1 MPNNTFSPFAEIL
14 TAIGQGRDIQFK
26 SALDGQWAGVLTSDV
41 LRAISNNSADA
52 TFLRVKPDTLRIG
65 GVEVAAPLREAP
77 KVGEGYFYFEL
88 DSGFFVWEG
97 DDRDIALFKQG
108 TTFRTAGELGDAMS
122 AVLELFAL
130 KD

>member
-14 TAIGQGRDIQFK
+14 TAIGQGRDIQV
-26 SALDGQWAGVLTSDV
+26 LDGREWLDISTPDA
-41 LRAISNNSADA
+41 LRHIA
-52 TFLRVKPDTLRIG
+52 TGAATARCMRAKPDTIRIG
-65 GVEVAAPLREAP
+65 GVEVPAPLREAP
-77 KVGEGYFYFEL
+77 KAGEGYFYFEL

-122 AVLELFAL
+122 AVLELFAP